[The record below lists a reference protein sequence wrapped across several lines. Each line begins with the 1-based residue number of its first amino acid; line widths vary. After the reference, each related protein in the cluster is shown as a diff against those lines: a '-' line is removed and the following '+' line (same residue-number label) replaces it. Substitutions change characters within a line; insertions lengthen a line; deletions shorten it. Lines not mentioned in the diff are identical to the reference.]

1 MLCETRAT
9 IRPHHLRTRSVTGS
23 PRPFGKQTPGA
34 QDYSPR
40 VTERRNEVRDRRVTR
55 NRPRCPATHGNN
67 SGPHAARPRSR
78 SSKTATATAAA
89 LEWAQAANR
98 FAHGPRHATRGR
110 AQAPRQASS
119 RRAVDEEA
127 SSRQQQTEPA
137 QASQHLRHKS
147 RSKTST
153 GRRPLLR
160 RRSGRARRRTIAE
173 MRGDAAR
180 NAARWRG
187 GRQPSDG
194 PRRMP
199 RRSYWN

>member
-1 MLCETRAT
+1 MQEDAANCHWRVCRPSTVPLYGSVPRAPPPEEQSAMNARDSGRARTHGLCYCETRAT

-23 PRPFGKQTPGA
+23 PRPFDKQTPGA

-67 SGPHAARPRSR
+67 SGPHAARPRAR
-78 SSKTATATAAA
+78 SSRTATGTAAA

-137 QASQHLRHKS
+137 QAS
-147 RSKTST
+147 
-153 GRRPLLR
+153 
-160 RRSGRARRRTIAE
+160 
-173 MRGDAAR
+173 
-180 NAARWRG
+180 
-187 GRQPSDG
+187 
-194 PRRMP
+194 
-199 RRSYWN
+199 